1 MDVLN
6 YYKLK
11 QKYKELMDDRKQ
23 EIRRTER
30 LTQKELK
37 VRFKK
42 IIQRCVNCHKEGGT
56 IFEEKNGMLKAVC
69 AAKVQCTLNI
79 NIKRKL
85 YDNALELEQKNDII
99 SENLKLRIIMT
110 KLDYLFGLNNSKEE
124 TIDKFNKLKGE
135 LAQISETQLILNKKF
150 GHIISG
156 DNRDPLLIDANN
168 DLANEI
174 DELKK
179 IYAEYLEETSANSS
193 ASGAGYITAMVE
205 KYVSLIKPLVEK
217 IRQMQY
223 GYYAIEEIDDETDVY
238 RWVADPYRFDQ
249 FEQERK

>member
-1 MDVLN
+1 MDVLD

-11 QKYKELMDDRKQ
+11 ENYQDKINNRKLM
-23 EIRRTER
+23 IRITEG
-30 LTQKELK
+30 LNMKDLK
-37 VRFKK
+37 ARFKK
-42 IIQRCVNCHKEGGT
+42 LIPKCVNCGKAGGT

-79 NIKRKL
+79 NIKRKF
-85 YDNALELEQKNDII
+85 YDNAIELEQKNNII

-124 TIDKFNKLKGE
+124 TIDKFNKLKEE

-150 GHIISG
+150 GYIISG
-156 DNRDPLLIDANN
+156 ENRDPLLIDANN

-179 IYAEYLEETSANSS
+179 IYAEYSEETSAAG
-193 ASGAGYITAMVE
+193 ASTGSGYITAMVE
-205 KYVSLIKPLVEK
+205 KYISLIKPLVKK
-217 IRQMQY
+217 IQKMQY
-223 GYYAIEEIDDETDVY
+223 GYYAIELDDSENDVY
-238 RWVADPYRFDQ
+238 RLVADPYRFDQ

>member
-11 QKYKELMDDRKQ
+11 QNYKELMDDRKR
-23 EIRRTER
+23 EIRMTER
-30 LTQKELK
+30 LTLKELK

-42 IIQRCVNCHKEGGT
+42 LIPRCVNCHKAGGT

-79 NIKRKL
+79 NIKRKF

-110 KLDYLFGLNNSKEE
+110 KLDYLFGINNSKEE

-179 IYAEYLEETSANSS
+179 IYAEYLEETSTTG

-223 GYYAIEEIDDETDVY
+223 GYYAIEEVDDETDVY
-238 RWVADPYRFDQ
+238 RLVADPYRFDQ

>member
-11 QKYKELMDDRKQ
+11 QNYKELMDDRKQ

-30 LTQKELK
+30 LTLKELK

-42 IIQRCVNCHKEGGT
+42 LIPRCVNCHKAGGT

-79 NIKRKL
+79 NIKRKF
-85 YDNALELEQKNDII
+85 YDNALELEQKNELI

-179 IYAEYLEETSANSS
+179 IYAEYLEETSTTG

-223 GYYAIEEIDDETDVY
+223 GYYAIEEVDDETDVY
-238 RWVADPYRFDQ
+238 RLVADPYRFDQ

>member
-1 MDVLN
+1 MEVLN

-11 QKYKELMDDRKQ
+11 EKYESLINERKKTIKTNENLTAKEKRAK
-23 EIRRTER
+23 
-30 LTQKELK
+30 
-37 VRFKK
+37 FKK
-42 IIQRCVNCHKEGGT
+42 IIPNCINCKKAGGT
-56 IFEEKNGMLKAVC
+56 TFEEKNGMLKAVC
-69 AAKVQCTLNI
+69 AATPQCALNI
-79 NIKRKL
+79 NIKRKM

-99 SENLKLRIIMT
+99 SERLKLRIIMT

-156 DNRDPLLIDANN
+156 INRDPLLNDASID
-168 DLANEI
+168 LVNEI

-179 IYAEYLEETSANSS
+179 IYAEYSAEPEE
-193 ASGAGYITAMVE
+193 GHITTMVE
-205 KYVSLIKPLVEK
+205 KYISTIKPLVEK

-223 GYYAIEEIDDETDVY
+223 GYYAMEWIEDETDSMVY
-238 RWVADPYRFDQ
+238 RLVADPYRFDQ
-249 FEQERK
+249 LEQERK

>member
-1 MDVLN
+1 MDVLD

-11 QKYKELMDDRKQ
+11 ENYQDKINDRKEKIKKKEGLTLK
-23 EIRRTER
+23 EI
-30 LTQKELK
+30 KA
-37 VRFKK
+37 RFKK
-42 IIQRCVNCHKEGGT
+42 LIPKCVNCDKAGGT

-69 AAKVQCTLNI
+69 AATPQCSLNI

-85 YDNALELEQKNDII
+85 YDNAIELEQKNDII

-110 KLDYLFGLNNSKEE
+110 KLEYLFGLNNSKED

-135 LAQISETQLILNKKF
+135 LAQISETQLVLNKKF

-156 DNRDPLLIDANN
+156 DNRDPLLNDANI

-179 IYAEYLEETSANSS
+179 IYAEYSLEASSS
-193 ASGAGYITAMVE
+193 AGAGENYITAMVE
-205 KYVSLIKPLVEK
+205 KYISLIKPLVDK
-217 IRQMQY
+217 IRKMQY
-223 GYYAIEEIDDETDVY
+223 GYYAIEPVDDENDVY
-238 RWVADPYRFDQ
+238 RLVANPYRFDQ
-249 FEQERK
+249 LEQERK

>member
-30 LTQKELK
+30 LTLKELK

-42 IIQRCVNCHKEGGT
+42 LIPRCVNCHKAGGT

-79 NIKRKL
+79 NIKRKF
-85 YDNALELEQKNDII
+85 YDNAIELEQKNDII

-238 RWVADPYRFDQ
+238 RLVADPYRFDQ

>member
-11 QKYKELMDDRKQ
+11 QNYKELMDDRKR
-23 EIRRTER
+23 EIRMTER
-30 LTQKELK
+30 LTLKELK

-42 IIQRCVNCHKEGGT
+42 LIPRCVNCHKAGGT

-79 NIKRKL
+79 NIKRKF
-85 YDNALELEQKNDII
+85 YDNALELEQKNELI

-179 IYAEYLEETSANSS
+179 IYAEYLEETSTTG

-223 GYYAIEEIDDETDVY
+223 GYYAIEEVDDETDVY
-238 RWVADPYRFDQ
+238 RLVADPYRFDQ

>member
-11 QKYKELMDDRKQ
+11 QNYKELMDDRKQ
-23 EIRRTER
+23 EIRKTER
-30 LTQKELK
+30 LTLKELK
-37 VRFKK
+37 ARFKK
-42 IIQRCVNCHKEGGT
+42 LIPRCVNCHKAGGT

-79 NIKRKL
+79 NIKRKF

-179 IYAEYLEETSANSS
+179 IYAEYLEETSTTG

-223 GYYAIEEIDDETDVY
+223 GYYAIEEVDDETDVY
-238 RWVADPYRFDQ
+238 RLVADPYRFDQ

>member
-11 QKYKELMDDRKQ
+11 ENYEDKINFRKLN
-23 EIRRTER
+23 IRKTEG
-30 LTQKELK
+30 LNMKDLK
-37 VRFKK
+37 ARFKK
-42 IIQRCVNCHKEGGT
+42 LIPKCVNCGKAGGT

-79 NIKRKL
+79 NIKRKF
-85 YDNALELEQKNDII
+85 YDNAIELEQKNNII

-124 TIDKFNKLKGE
+124 TIDKFNKLKEE

-150 GHIISG
+150 GYIISG
-156 DNRDPLLIDANN
+156 ENRDPLLIDANN

-179 IYAEYLEETSANSS
+179 IYAEYSEETSAAG
-193 ASGAGYITAMVE
+193 ASTGSGYITAMVE
-205 KYVSLIKPLVEK
+205 KYISLIKPLVKK
-217 IRQMQY
+217 IQKMQY
-223 GYYAIEEIDDETDVY
+223 GYYAIELDDSENDVY
-238 RWVADPYRFDQ
+238 RLVADPYRFDQ
-249 FEQERK
+249 LEQERK

>member
-23 EIRRTER
+23 EIRRTEG
-30 LTQKELK
+30 LTLKELK

-42 IIQRCVNCHKEGGT
+42 LIPRCVNCHKAGGT

-156 DNRDPLLIDANN
+156 DNRDSLLIDANN

-179 IYAEYLEETSANSS
+179 IYAEYLEETSASSS

-238 RWVADPYRFDQ
+238 RLVADPYRFDQ

>member
-11 QKYKELMDDRKQ
+11 QNYKELMDDRKLM
-23 EIRRTER
+23 IRKTEG
-30 LTQKELK
+30 LNMKDLK
-37 VRFKK
+37 ARFKK
-42 IIQRCVNCHKEGGT
+42 LIPKCVNCGKAGGT

-79 NIKRKL
+79 NIKRKF

-179 IYAEYLEETSANSS
+179 IYAEYLEETSTTG

-223 GYYAIEEIDDETDVY
+223 GYYAIEEVDDETDVY
-238 RWVADPYRFDQ
+238 RLVADPYRFDQ